1 MVNTGLMLKK
11 GFTLVELLIV
21 IGLLGAIALIV
32 IAAINPIEQSNRARD
47 TRFKADGGQLISAI
61 DRYFA
66 AKSEFPW
73 VSEGTASDNEE
84 AYGFV
89 TASDPGVGVCG
100 DASCSTGG
108 YLMTS
113 DELKGEFMDRDFIEN
128 GGGSDELKKIL
139 IGKPLGGS
147 SSVYACFIPA
157 SNSTKQKA
165 CDDGNVYTISTTTGA
180 RTAVLPAT
188 CKDQEAAY
196 VTNSWYVCV
205 PE

>member
-1 MVNTGLMLKK
+1 MINTGLMLKK

-32 IAAINPIEQSNRARD
+32 IAAINPIEQANRARD
-47 TRFKADGGQLISAI
+47 TRFKADGAQLISAI

-84 AYGFV
+84 AFGFV
-89 TASDPGVGVCG
+89 TASNAGVGICG

-108 YLMTS
+108 FLMTS
-113 DELKGEFMDRDFIEN
+113 DELKGEFMERDFIQN
-128 GGGSDELKKIL
+128 GSGTDELKKIY

-157 SNSTKQKA
+157 SNSTKQKSCA
-165 CDDGNVYTISTTTGA
+165 DGNVYTIDTGTGA
-180 RTAVLPAT
+180 RVAVT
-188 CKDQEAAY
+188 EASCTNNEDEF
-196 VTNSWYVCV
+196 VTNSWFVCV